1 MNDNDFTSGAILPAG
16 VFSDDP
22 VALAM
27 RQLGGGSLFLIGL
40 ATPCSTVVQI
50 ALRFIVYARMN
61 RRDAS
66 MIERKNGR

>member
-1 MNDNDFTSGAILPAG
+1 
-16 VFSDDP
+16 
-22 VALAM
+22 M

-50 ALRFIVYARMN
+50 ALCFIVYARFN